1 MKKQSRRKS
10 FARYQWIID
19 DLHSRVANGEFISDS
34 RAAELYGKA
43 DYRALTHYLQQTDA
57 YKNNNSMTAAMEW
70 LYMTRHFEHTNSI
83 ERDARLSKIYMIIS
97 AVIMIFNLCL
107 TAYTIYVHRI

>member
-1 MKKQSRRKS
+1 MTKQSRKKS

-19 DLHSRVANGEFISDS
+19 DLHSRVANGEFISDN

-57 YKNNNSMTAAMEW
+57 YKSNHSMTAAMEW

-83 ERDARLSKIYMIIS
+83 ERDARLSKICMIIS
-97 AVIMIFNLCL
+97 AAIMIVNIVL
-107 TAYTIYVHRI
+107 TVLSITNKS